1 MSQAKKQAIFQAKTY
16 AKVFSIF
23 RPLVSDGADLAV
35 GARQELAVPHR
46 LGEPHVVEVEHVV
59 HPVELTYLFP
69 VGNF

>member
-1 MSQAKKQAIFQAKTY
+1 M
-16 AKVFSIF
+16 FSIF

-35 GARQELAVPHR
+35 CARQELAIPHR

-69 VGNF
+69 VEKF